1 MDEQKQMLKLHVVE
15 DDVSLRKAN
24 EFFMKKNNVSVTSS
38 HNGETAVD
46 EVVTANPDVVLL
58 DLQLPN
64 KSGYDILEELREK
77 GFEKPVVVATNF
89 DRSNIDTERLNA
101 AGVNRILIKVEMR
114 IEDILAEVI
123 YAHTSYKKL

>member
-89 DRSNIDTERLNA
+89 DRSNIDTDRLNA

-123 YAHTSYKKL
+123 DAHTSYKKQ